1 MPLVELSLDA
11 DPTVALK
18 TVREASDQR
27 PQLVLK
33 HSPICP
39 VSARAERQVELWL
52 AELGDGDELGLARID
67 VIAERPLAR
76 GLTSELGIR
85 HESPQALWFHRG
97 ELVWHGSH
105 GDITRA
111 RCEELLRL
119 RYGP

>member
-1 MPLVELSLDA
+1 MSPVELALDP
-11 DPTVALK
+11 DPATALQAI
-18 TVREASDQR
+18 REASDQR
-27 PQLVLK
+27 PVLVLK

-52 AELGDGDELGLARID
+52 SELGDTDELALVRID

-76 GLTSELGIR
+76 GLTGELGIR
-85 HESPQALWFHRG
+85 HESPQALWFRAG

-111 RCEELLRL
+111 RCEEHRSA
-119 RYGP
+119 G